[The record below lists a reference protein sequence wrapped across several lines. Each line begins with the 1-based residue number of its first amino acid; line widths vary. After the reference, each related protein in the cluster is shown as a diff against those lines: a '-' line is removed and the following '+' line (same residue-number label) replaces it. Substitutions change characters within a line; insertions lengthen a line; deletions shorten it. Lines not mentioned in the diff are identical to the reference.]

1 MKKAF
6 GIELLD
12 EYLGGGL
19 DKNTLTVIAGTLGA
33 GKTLLASH
41 WIAEGAKNGETC
53 VYISSR
59 MSITTIENYLG
70 RMKYMEDVFDKIH
83 WRIVDVDARQLMPV
97 TREKLEEWNA
107 KIVGL
112 DLEEV
117 DRIVFDVVTC
127 INRALGDPVLYRRV
141 VKTLETIYYENSI
154 TALFVEEA
162 DSVKDA
168 AVTIGAANCAM
179 FLDYIHTQ
187 IGEMRAIRIIKKY
200 GHSHPIHWIPYE
212 VSDDGISIKEGMC
225 LAKDYDYVFLG
236 SEYGGSRKKN

>member
-1 MKKAF
+1 MKKF

-19 DKNTLTVIAGTLGA
+19 DRNTLTVIAGTLGT

-41 WIAEGAKNGETC
+41 WIAEGARNGETC

-83 WRIVDVDARQLMPV
+83 WRTVDVDARQLMPV
-97 TREKLEEWNA
+97 TREKLEGWNA
-107 KIVGL
+107 KIIGL

-117 DRIVFDVVTC
+117 DRLVFDVVTC
-127 INRALGDPVLYRRV
+127 MDRALGDPVLYRRV

-154 TALFVEEA
+154 TAIFVEEA
-162 DSVKDA
+162 ETVKDA

-179 FLDYIHTQ
+179 FLEYIRTQ
-187 IGEMRAIRIIKKY
+187 VGEMRAIRIIKKY
-200 GHSHPIHWIPYE
+200 GYPHPIHMIPYDISSE
-212 VSDDGISIKEGMC
+212 GIKIREGAC
-225 LAKDYDYVFLG
+225 VAKDYDYVFLG
-236 SEYGGSRKKN
+236 KER